1 MQTLFG
7 DKTFLTIV
15 AALGYGLATILVNTL
30 SERVDLI
37 LPVMLAIVLLTTVF
51 AEIALLR
58 KVDLG
63 LAYVAI
69 IATESL
75 LVLGYAFWVAE
86 GLSGREWIGAS
97 FMIKGATMVS
107 Y

>member
-1 MQTLFG
+1 MQSLSG
-7 DKTFLTIV
+7 DKTLLTIV
-15 AALGYGLATILVNTL
+15 AALGYGLATILMKIL
-30 SERVDLI
+30 SDRVDLI
-37 LPVMLAIVLLTTVF
+37 LAVMLVIVLAITVF

-63 LAYVAI
+63 LAYIAI

-75 LVLGYAFWVAE
+75 LVLGYAFWVGE
-86 GLSGREWIGAS
+86 GLSGREWLGAG
-97 FMIKGATMVS
+97 FVIMGATMVS

>member
-1 MQTLFG
+1 MQILLN
-7 DKTFLTIV
+7 DKTLLTIV
-15 AALGYGLATILVNTL
+15 AAFGYGIATILMKTL
-30 SERVDLI
+30 SDRMDLI
-37 LPVMLAIVLLTTVF
+37 LPVILAFVLIATVL

-63 LAYVAI
+63 LAYIAI

-75 LVLGYAFWVAE
+75 LVLGYAFWAGE
-86 GLSGREWIGAS
+86 GLSSRELLGAG
-97 FMIKGATMVS
+97 FVIMGATMVG

>member
-7 DKTFLTIV
+7 DKTLLTIV
-15 AALGYGLATILVNTL
+15 AALGYGLATILMKTL
-30 SERVDLI
+30 SDRVDLI
-37 LPVMLAIVLLTTVF
+37 LPVMLAIVLLVTVF

-63 LAYVAI
+63 LAYIAI

-75 LVLGYAFWVAE
+75 LVLGYALWVGE
-86 GLSGREWIGAS
+86 GLSGREWIGAG
-97 FMIKGATMVS
+97 FVIMGAIMVS

>member
-1 MQTLFG
+1 M
-7 DKTFLTIV
+7 
-15 AALGYGLATILVNTL
+15 
-30 SERVDLI
+30 
-37 LPVMLAIVLLTTVF
+37 PVMLAIVLLATVF

-63 LAYVAI
+63 LAYIAI

-75 LVLGYAFWVAE
+75 LVLAYALWIGE
-86 GLSGREWIGAS
+86 GLSVREWTGAGLV
-97 FMIKGATMVS
+97 IVGATMVS

>member
-1 MQTLFG
+1 MQSLSG
-7 DKTFLTIV
+7 DKTLLTIV
-15 AALGYGLATILVNTL
+15 AALGYGLATILMKIL
-30 SERVDLI
+30 SDRVDLI
-37 LPVMLAIVLLTTVF
+37 LPVMLVIVLAVTVF

-63 LAYVAI
+63 LAYIAI

-75 LVLGYAFWVAE
+75 LVLGYAFWVGE
-86 GLSGREWIGAS
+86 GLSGREWLGAG
-97 FMIKGATMVS
+97 FVIMGATMVS

>member
-7 DKTFLTIV
+7 DKTLLTLV
-15 AALGYGLATILVNTL
+15 AALGYGLATILMKTL
-30 SERVDLI
+30 SDRVDLI
-37 LPVMLAIVLLTTVF
+37 LPTMLAIVLLATVF

-63 LAYVAI
+63 LAYIAI

-75 LVLGYAFWVAE
+75 LVLGYALWIGE
-86 GLSGREWIGAS
+86 GLSVREWMGAG
-97 FMIKGATMVS
+97 FVIAGAAMVS